1 MNSVSHGPESVGTLL
16 KRTHPEL
23 LISKYRLKQAEGIHL
38 VRQRREQGNQLLGF
52 NSRPFVLCGL
62 PLRRP
67 PPGQLLYE
75 RRNGNFVLQV
85 TGHPAFGLPFGQ
97 DRLVPIFLATMAV
110 RQQSKTIRFKSASV
124 LLETFGMAKGGKE
137 YRRVVAAFERI
148 FGATMFFGTE
158 PASTPRVI
166 HRARFNFLSEATLWY
181 QRDSAGENVITLSE
195 EFFAEVMA
203 HPIPA
208 DLEAVKVLVA
218 APGVLDLFMW
228 LSYRCFT
235 AKGQES
241 IPLFGPAGLTHQ
253 IGCVDYSRPRR
264 FRAMLDQW
272 LTTIRAV
279 WPECPARISAC
290 RSNLIVGHK
299 LAICPDPRTLRAATF
314 TSGRGASIR

>member
-1 MNSVSHGPESVGTLL
+1 MNDVSRGPEPLGSIL
-16 KRTHPEL
+16 KGTHPEL
-23 LISKYRLKQAEGIHL
+23 LVSKYKIRQAEGIHL
-38 VRQRREQGNQLLGF
+38 VRQRREQGNQVLGF

-67 PPGQLLYE
+67 PKDQLVYE

-85 TGHPAFGLPFGQ
+85 TGHPEFGLPFGQ

-124 LLETFGMAKGGKE
+124 MLETFGMSKGGKE
-137 YRRVVAAFERI
+137 YRRLVAAFERI

-158 PASTPRVI
+158 STSAGARVV
-166 HRARFNFLSEATLWY
+166 HRARFNFLSEATIWY
-181 QRDSAGENVITLSE
+181 QREGAGGENVVTLSE
-195 EFFAEVMA
+195 EFFSEVMA
-203 HPIPA
+203 HPIPT

-218 APGVLDLFMW
+218 APGVLDLFVW

-241 IPLFGPAGLTHQ
+241 IPLFGPVGLTRQ

-279 WPECPARISAC
+279 WPACPARIDS
-290 RSNLIVGHK
+290 SGEHLVVSHK
-299 LAICPDPRTLRAATF
+299 LSVTAAKIKYST
-314 TSGRGASIR
+314 

>member
-1 MNSVSHGPESVGTLL
+1 MNGVLDGLESVSALL

-23 LISKYRLKQAEGIHL
+23 LVSKYRLKQAEGIHL

-85 TGHPAFGLPFGQ
+85 TGHPEFGLPFGQ

-110 RQQSKTIRFKSASV
+110 RQQSRTIRFKSASV
-124 LLETFGMAKGGKE
+124 MLDMFGMANGGKE
-137 YRRVVAAFERI
+137 YRRLVAAFERI
-148 FGATMFFGTE
+148 FGATMFFGTDL
-158 PASTPRVI
+158 ASTTRVV
-166 HRARFNFLSEATLWY
+166 HKVRFNFLSEATIWY
-181 QRDSAGENVITLSE
+181 QRDSGGENIVTLSQ

-218 APGVLDLFMW
+218 SPGALDLFLW

-235 AKGQES
+235 AKGRES
-241 IPLFGPAGLTHQ
+241 IPLFGPMGLAHQ
-253 IGCVDYSRPRR
+253 LGCADYSRPRR

-272 LTTIRAV
+272 IATILEV
-279 WPECPARISAC
+279 WPGCPAHLDQTGQHLSVSHGLA
-290 RSNLIVGHK
+290 VGQ
-299 LAICPDPRTLRAATF
+299 
-314 TSGRGASIR
+314 